1 MSGVSF
7 CSIMM
12 GGAIWMRLAGGFI
25 KTTWIFSLTGRD
37 KAPVMFKP
45 GFRLCVFD
53 VRVRLRDTSA
63 TLSR

>member
-25 KTTWIFSLTGRD
+25 KTTSICSRTGID
-37 KAPVMFKP
+37 EAPVMFKT
-45 GFRLCVFD
+45 GFLLRVFD
-53 VRVRLRDTSA
+53 VMVRLRDTSA